1 MAGKENPIK
10 KGRLA
15 NIVVERLSARI
26 SSGEL
31 KSGQRLPT
39 ERALAESMGVSRTVI
54 REAIRIM
61 VDNNVLE
68 LWDGVSYVRQL
79 SFDEIINNISRT
91 VNPDAISTIEIMEV
105 RAVLEN
111 YIVKKAVENI
121 TEKQIEKLQAGI
133 DQMEQIMAEG
143 GNGSTLENAF
153 HHGLAEATNNSAL
166 KSIYVLCEDLL
177 NITLH
182 ETWRV
187 AKKIGAPN
195 TAVADHQAILD
206 AVRTRNKKQAEILM
220 QAHMDYACKNL
231 QKLCELEESE
241 KALIGL
247 ADEIRQ
253 AK

>member
-1 MAGKENPIK
+1 MAAKEKPIK

-15 NIVVERLSARI
+15 DIVVERLNARI

-31 KSGQRLPT
+31 KSGERLPT

-68 LWDGVSYVRQL
+68 LRDGYSYVRQL
-79 SFDEIINNISRT
+79 SFDEIVSNISRT
-91 VNPDAISTIEIMEV
+91 VNPDNISMIEIMEV

-121 TEKQIEKLQAGI
+121 TEEQIESLQSEIYKMA
-133 DQMEQIMAEG
+133 QVMAEG
-143 GNGSTLENAF
+143 GNGSTLESAF
-153 HHGLAEATNNSAL
+153 HRGLAEATNNSAL

-177 NITLH
+177 NSTLH

-187 AKKIGAPN
+187 AKKIGVPN

-206 AVRTRNKKQAEILM
+206 AVRARNKNQAEILM
-220 QAHMDYACKNL
+220 QAHMDYACENL
-231 QKLCELEESE
+231 CRLYEMETES
-241 KALIGL
+241 
-247 ADEIRQ
+247 
-253 AK
+253 

>member
-1 MAGKENPIK
+1 MAAKEKPIK

-15 NIVVERLSARI
+15 DIVVERLNARI

-31 KSGQRLPT
+31 KSGERLPT

-68 LWDGVSYVRQL
+68 LQDGCSYVRQL
-79 SFDEIINNISRT
+79 SFDEIVSNISKT
-91 VNPDAISTIEIMEV
+91 VNPDEISMIEIMEV
-105 RAVLEN
+105 RSVLEN

-121 TEKQIEKLQAGI
+121 TEEQIVELQNGI
-133 DQMEQIMAEG
+133 DKMAKLMTEG
-143 GNGSTLENAF
+143 GNGSTLESAF
-153 HHGLAEATNNSAL
+153 HRGLAEATDNSAL

-177 NITLH
+177 NSTLH

-187 AKKIGAPN
+187 AKKIGRPN

-206 AVRTRNKKQAEILM
+206 AVHARDINRAEILM
-220 QAHMDYACKNL
+220 QAHMDYACENL
-231 QKLCELEESE
+231 RKLYELEREMPS
-241 KALIGL
+241 
-247 ADEIRQ
+247 

>member
-1 MAGKENPIK
+1 MAAKEKPIK

-15 NIVVERLSARI
+15 DIVVERLNARI

-31 KSGQRLPT
+31 KSGERLPT
-39 ERALAESMGVSRTVI
+39 ERSLAESMGVSRTVV

-68 LWDGVSYVRQL
+68 LRDGCSYVRQL
-79 SFDEIINNISRT
+79 SFDEIVSNISRT
-91 VNPDAISTIEIMEV
+91 VNPDNISMIEIMEV

-121 TEKQIEKLQAGI
+121 TE
-133 DQMEQIMAEG
+133 EQIDALQSEINKMAQVMAEG
-143 GNGSTLENAF
+143 GNGSTLESAF
-153 HHGLAEATNNSAL
+153 HRGLAEATNNSAL

-177 NITLH
+177 NSTLH

-187 AKKIGAPN
+187 AKKIGVPN

-206 AVRTRNKKQAEILM
+206 AVRSRNKNQAQILM
-220 QAHMDYACKNL
+220 QAHMDYACENL
-231 QKLCELEESE
+231 HRLYELEKEN
-241 KALIGL
+241 
-247 ADEIRQ
+247 
-253 AK
+253 

>member
-1 MAGKENPIK
+1 MAAKEKPIK

-15 NIVVERLSARI
+15 DIVVERLNARI

-31 KSGQRLPT
+31 KSGERLPT

-68 LWDGVSYVRQL
+68 LRDGYSYVRQL
-79 SFDEIINNISRT
+79 SFDEIVNNISRT
-91 VNPDAISTIEIMEV
+91 VNPDNISMIEIMEV

-121 TEKQIEKLQAGI
+121 TEEQIEALQVEINKMA
-133 DQMEQIMAEG
+133 QVMAEG
-143 GNGSTLENAF
+143 GNGSTLESAF
-153 HHGLAEATNNSAL
+153 HRGLAEATNNSAL

-177 NITLH
+177 NSTLH

-187 AKKIGAPN
+187 AKKIGVPN

-206 AVRTRNKKQAEILM
+206 AVRARNKSRAEILM
-220 QAHMDYACKNL
+220 QAHMDYACENL
-231 QKLCELEESE
+231 HRLYELE
-241 KALIGL
+241 K
-247 ADEIRQ
+247 EI
-253 AK
+253 

>member
-1 MAGKENPIK
+1 MAAKEKPIK

-15 NIVVERLSARI
+15 DIVVERLNARI

-31 KSGQRLPT
+31 KSGERLPT

-68 LWDGVSYVRQL
+68 LRDGYSYVRQL
-79 SFDEIINNISRT
+79 SFYEIVNNISRT
-91 VNPDAISTIEIMEV
+91 VNPDNISMIEIMEV

-121 TEKQIEKLQAGI
+121 TEEQIEALQVEINKMA
-133 DQMEQIMAEG
+133 QVMAEG
-143 GNGSTLENAF
+143 GNGSTLESAF
-153 HHGLAEATNNSAL
+153 HRGLAEATNNSAL

-177 NITLH
+177 NSTLH

-187 AKKIGAPN
+187 AKKIGVPN

-206 AVRTRNKKQAEILM
+206 AVRARNKSRAEILM
-220 QAHMDYACKNL
+220 QAHMDYACENL
-231 QKLCELEESE
+231 RRLYELEKEN
-241 KALIGL
+241 
-247 ADEIRQ
+247 
-253 AK
+253 

>member
-1 MAGKENPIK
+1 MAAKEKPIK

-15 NIVVERLSARI
+15 DIVVERLNARI

-31 KSGQRLPT
+31 KSGERLPT

-68 LWDGVSYVRQL
+68 LRDGYSYVRQL
-79 SFDEIINNISRT
+79 SFDEIVNNISRT
-91 VNPDAISTIEIMEV
+91 VNPDNISMIEIMEV

-121 TEKQIEKLQAGI
+121 TEEQIEALQVEINKMA
-133 DQMEQIMAEG
+133 QVMAEG
-143 GNGSTLENAF
+143 GNGSTLESAF
-153 HHGLAEATNNSAL
+153 HRGLAEATNNSAL

-177 NITLH
+177 NSTLH

-187 AKKIGAPN
+187 AKKIGVPN

-206 AVRTRNKKQAEILM
+206 AVRARNKSRAEILM
-220 QAHMDYACKNL
+220 QAHMDYACENL
-231 QKLCELEESE
+231 RRLYELEKEN
-241 KALIGL
+241 
-247 ADEIRQ
+247 
-253 AK
+253 

>member
-1 MAGKENPIK
+1 MAAKEKPIK

-15 NIVVERLSARI
+15 DIVVERLNARI

-31 KSGQRLPT
+31 KSGERLPT

-68 LWDGVSYVRQL
+68 LRDGYSYVRQL
-79 SFDEIINNISRT
+79 SFDEIVNNISRT
-91 VNPDAISTIEIMEV
+91 VNPDNISMIEIMEV

-121 TEKQIEKLQAGI
+121 TE
-133 DQMEQIMAEG
+133 EQIKALQVEINKMAQVMAEG
-143 GNGSTLENAF
+143 GNGSTLESAF
-153 HHGLAEATNNSAL
+153 HRGLAEATNNSAL

-177 NITLH
+177 NSTLH

-187 AKKIGAPN
+187 AKKIGVPN

-206 AVRTRNKKQAEILM
+206 AVRARNKSRAEILM

-231 QKLCELEESE
+231 HRLYELE
-241 KALIGL
+241 K
-247 ADEIRQ
+247 EI
-253 AK
+253 

>member
-1 MAGKENPIK
+1 MAAKEKPIK
-10 KGRLA
+10 KERLA
-15 NIVVERLSARI
+15 DIVVERLNARI

-31 KSGQRLPT
+31 KSGERLPT

-68 LWDGVSYVRQL
+68 LRDGYSYVRQL
-79 SFDEIINNISRT
+79 SFDEIVNNISRT
-91 VNPDAISTIEIMEV
+91 VNPDNISMIEIMEV

-121 TEKQIEKLQAGI
+121 TEEQIEALQVEINKMA
-133 DQMEQIMAEG
+133 QIMAEG
-143 GNGSTLENAF
+143 GNGSTLESAF
-153 HHGLAEATNNSAL
+153 HRGLAEATNNSAL

-177 NITLH
+177 NSTLH

-187 AKKIGAPN
+187 AKKIGVPN

-206 AVRTRNKKQAEILM
+206 AVRARNKSRAEILM
-220 QAHMDYACKNL
+220 QAHMDYACENL
-231 QKLCELEESE
+231 RRLYELEKEN
-241 KALIGL
+241 
-247 ADEIRQ
+247 
-253 AK
+253 